1 MTDNGRYE
9 EGLRVRSEVLGAAHV
24 QRSLESASEFSRPIQ
39 ELVTEYCWG
48 AVWARPGLARRDR
61 SLINLGMLTALGR
74 SHELAVHVSG
84 AVANGC
90 TKREIQDALLQAAI
104 YCGVPAGMEAFR
116 VVESVIEELEREGV
130 SVAEG
135 DGDVA
140 GAAGGG
146 RESEE
151 HPRDGGAA

>member
-74 SHELAVHVSG
+74 SHELAVHVRG

-90 TKREIQDALLQAAI
+90 TKREIQEALLQAAI

-116 VVESVIEELEREGV
+116 VVESVIEELGREGV

-140 GAAGGG
+140 GAAGGD
-146 RESEE
+146 REPEE
-151 HPRDGGAA
+151 RPRDGGAA

>member
-24 QRSLESASEFSRPIQ
+24 QRSLEAASEFSRPIQ

-74 SHELAVHVSG
+74 SHELAVHVRG

-90 TKREIQDALLQAAI
+90 TKREIQEALLQAAI

-130 SVAEG
+130 SVPEG
-135 DGDVA
+135 EADVA
-140 GAAGGG
+140 GAGDG
-146 RESEE
+146 EPEE
-151 HPRDGGAA
+151 RPRDGGAA